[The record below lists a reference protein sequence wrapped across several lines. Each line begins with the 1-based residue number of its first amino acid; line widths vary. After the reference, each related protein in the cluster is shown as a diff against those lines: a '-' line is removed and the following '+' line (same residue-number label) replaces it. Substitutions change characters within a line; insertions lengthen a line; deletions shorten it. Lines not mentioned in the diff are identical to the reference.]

1 MKHTDYFVLE
11 KNLDKDEFIKNAL
24 IHLSLSS
31 DALGSNFLD
40 KSKFVEVKESFKEFS
55 LVTFDS
61 EVAFTCLYG
70 NKDVVKDY
78 VDWEVFPHKGRM
90 NVTNNTCWFI
100 DGKYQKIVF
109 LENDDM
115 EDVYDCTNWIQPS
128 EVKQM
133 RKLGVIQDG
142 VDVNEKII
150 HGANAVKPSLSDHG
164 LTKGTDIPGDEYKN
178 LVIDEFSNQVTE
190 VTTFKAP
197 YYELVL
203 EMNKTKYSVGAI
215 AIKDLHYC
223 TINIPKEL
231 TLDEDEEN
239 DDYDERIEFAINPY
253 TKREE
258 DFKKEI
264 QPSEEILKFRKIRKP
279 ALIVGLGLG
288 FVLLAVGGNGLAALT
303 VIGLILFVGTGVGVY
318 LLSKKFNAE
327 EENRIKA
334 EVDKLLAE
342 QKINFDNWEKEHSKK
357 ANNKKDSLTSTLA
370 KFTKAKFSKTELNKI
385 HDRLYDLY

>member
-24 IHLSLSS
+24 IKLSLSS
-31 DALGSNFLD
+31 DVLGSKFLE

-78 VDWEVFPHKGRM
+78 VDWEVFPHKGM
-90 NVTNNTCWFI
+90 INVTDNICWFI
-100 DGKYQKIVF
+100 DGKYQKIF
-109 LENDDM
+109 FGENDDI
-115 EDVYDCTNWIQPS
+115 EEVYDCVDWIQPS

-142 VDVNEKII
+142 VDVNDSII
-150 HGANAVKPSLSDHG
+150 RGLNAAKPSFSDHG
-164 LTKGTDIPGDEYKN
+164 STKGTGIPGDEYKN
-178 LVIDEFSNQVTE
+178 LVIDEFTNQVTE
-190 VTTFKAP
+190 VTTFKVP
-197 YYELVL
+197 FYELVL
-203 EMNKTKYSVGAI
+203 EMNKTKYSIGVI
-215 AIKDLHYC
+215 AVKDIHYC
-223 TINIPKEL
+223 TINIPKGL
-231 TLDEDEEN
+231 TLDEDEEL

-264 QPSEEILKFRKIRKP
+264 QPSEKILKFRKIRKP
-279 ALIVGLGLG
+279 ALIGGLALG
-288 FVLLAVGGNGLAALT
+288 FVLLAVGGNGLAALM
-303 VIGLILFVGTGVGVY
+303 VIGLILLIGTGAIAY
-318 LLSKKFNAE
+318 ILTKKFNAE

-342 QKINFDNWEKEHSKK
+342 QQINYDNWEKEHAKK
-357 ANNKKDSLTSTLA
+357 ANNKKDSLASTLA
-370 KFTKAKFSKTELNKI
+370 KFTKAKFSKAELNRI
-385 HDRLYDLY
+385 HDRLYDL